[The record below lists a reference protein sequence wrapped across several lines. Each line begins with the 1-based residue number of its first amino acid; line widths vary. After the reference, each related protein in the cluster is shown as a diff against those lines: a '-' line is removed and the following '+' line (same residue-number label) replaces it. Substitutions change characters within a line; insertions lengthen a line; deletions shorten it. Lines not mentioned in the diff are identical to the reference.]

1 MYLIKIIIVLISLTI
16 FSCTE
21 KEVSKFSILKPNIYK
36 KNVNKLYGINLN
48 SHIIKETKIKR
59 GDTFGKIL
67 EENGIDYPEVHN
79 ILSIIKNKVNI
90 KKLRVGKTLH
100 SLF

>member
-1 MYLIKIIIVLISLTI
+1 MYLIRIIIVFISLTI

-21 KEVSKFSILKPNIYK
+21 KEVSKISIIKTKIDK

-67 EENGIDYPEVHN
+67 E
-79 ILSIIKNKVNI
+79 
-90 KKLRVGKTLH
+90 
-100 SLF
+100 